1 MNQNHIKILFI
12 LPSLAAGGAER
23 IMSFV
28 AQNLDENKFD
38 IKLIV
43 IGFKERT
50 VYNTNNLTV
59 VYLNKTRVLNS
70 IFSLFR
76 LLKREKA
83 DIVISSI
90 VHLNTF
96 LAFFS
101 VFFSKTKFIAREANV
116 LSVLSKHNPYN
127 NILFSKKMIVFAY
140 KLVDKIICQS
150 NDMRQDLIA
159 NYDVPLHKTELINNP
174 ITNSFK
180 LKTHNRDKN
189 KPLHFITI
197 TRLSKHKGH
206 HRILDALS
214 KVNFQFKY
222 TIIGHGT
229 EKGSIYNYAKDNGL
243 LDFIE
248 FIKYTNEV
256 DEYLSESDLYLQGSY
271 VEGFPNILIESCVV
285 GTPVLAFNAPGG
297 LDEIIVDGQ
306 NGYIANTSEE
316 FVDYL
321 NSINS
326 NYIFKPEV
334 VNSIV
339 TERFNKEKIINKYEQ
354 LFIELNKSE

>member
-1 MNQNHIKILFI
+1 MNHNKIKILFV

-28 AQNLDENKFD
+28 AQHLDKNKFEV
-38 IKLIV
+38 KLI
-43 IGFKERT
+43 ITGFKKKT

-59 VYLNKTRVLNS
+59 IYLNKTRVLKS
-70 IFSLFR
+70 TFSLFR

-101 VFFSKTKFIAREANV
+101 VFFHKTKFIAREANV

-127 NILFSKKMIVFAY
+127 NILFSKKMIVFAF

-159 NYDVPLHKTELINNP
+159 NYGVPLHKTELINNP

-189 KPLHFITI
+189 IPLHFITI

-206 HRILDALS
+206 HRIIDALS
-214 KVNFQFKY
+214 KLNFPFKY
-222 TIIGHGT
+222 TIIGSGT
-229 EKGSIYNYAKDNGL
+229 EKEAIFNYANEQGV
-243 LDFIE
+243 LDQIIFID
-248 FIKYTNEV
+248 YTHEV
-256 DEYLSESDLYLQGSY
+256 DIYLSESDLYLQGSY

-297 LDEIIVDGQ
+297 LDEIIVNGK
-306 NGYIANTSEE
+306 NGYIANTNEE

-321 NSINS
+321 NKINS
-326 NYIFKPEV
+326 EYGFHPEI
-334 VNSIV
+334 VNRIV

-354 LFIELNKSE
+354 LFIALNKSE